1 MMSLK
6 LIFPVLAALVMA
18 GGQVFS
24 QSDLGSQLA
33 ELTRLKEKVADSV
46 TRTRVDGLHRV
57 WTIG

>member
-24 QSDLGSQLA
+24 QSDLGSQLVGFKYFTA
-33 ELTRLKEKVADSV
+33 GFLSDPF
-46 TRTRVDGLHRV
+46 D
-57 WTIG
+57 